1 MHVRNSSASRCA
13 DRSLCEHL
21 CDMLVYHQE
30 AQVRGEVLLD
40 MKHTAASSS
49 ATATTA
55 AAGDKAKGK
64 AKPAAAATKKAAG
77 KGKAKAKVYTHTRM
91 HLDFPV
97 NES

>member
-1 MHVRNSSASRCA
+1 MHVRNSSASCCA

-21 CDMLVYHQE
+21 CNMLVYHQE

-40 MKHTAASSS
+40 MKHTSTTSTTAA
-49 ATATTA
+49 TA

-64 AKPAAAATKKAAG
+64 AKPAAAATKKEVG
-77 KGKAKAKVYTHTRM
+77 KGKAKAKVHTHTRM

>member
-55 AAGDKAKGK
+55 AAGDK
-64 AKPAAAATKKAAG
+64 PAAAATKKAAG